1 VTQLTT
7 MQTCNKLNQVQQELF
22 DNINYLLKKEKVK
35 VGNKLCI
42 CVLKGNTNYYATA
55 IVAKDS
61 IGYQFTSDKSKSVLT
76 FTVPKS

>member
-1 VTQLTT
+1 
-7 MQTCNKLNQVQQELF
+7 MQMFNSLNQVQQELF

-42 CVLKGNTNYYATA
+42 SISKGNTNYYATA

-61 IGYQFTSDKSKSVLT
+61 IGYQFTFDKSNSVLT
-76 FTVPKS
+76 FTVPLS